1 MVKLYVCSMSS
12 FISSS
17 VTVGGMLWMRMSVLI
32 VGLYVGRIVAS
43 SRSLSN
49 LHCVNMSAY
58 SGVLNVS
65 MYPVLSRVRVMF
77 MMCLL
82 YGLGF
87 NN

>member
-1 MVKLYVCSMSS
+1 MDEDVCFDCWFECGANCGVVKV
-12 FISSS
+12 
-17 VTVGGMLWMRMSVLI
+17 I
-32 VGLYVGRIVAS
+32 VE
-43 SRSLSN
+43 
-49 LHCVNMSAY
+49 SALCEHVRVY
-58 SGVLNVS
+58 RCLDVS